1 MLWQIYSVRVTY
13 FCFVWEK
20 YAKSFELYIFIL
32 HSTLKQHLAII
43 ATILNRGTCTMR
55 THYCAEVNEE
65 NIGEIVTVAGWVSSR
80 RDHGGLIFIDLRDK
94 DEVIQLVCDPAD
106 NADAHKIAED
116 IRDQFVLVATGKM
129 RARGEGLENPKLKTG
144 KVEMVVDKLVIENR
158 SKPMPFELN
167 DDKVNEEIKLNYRY
181 LELRTQKSYDIF
193 KLRSKATIAARNAL
207 DSLDFLEVETPIM
220 TKSTPEGARDY
231 LVPSRVHGGE
241 FYALPQSPQLF
252 KQLLMVGGFDRYF
265 QIAKCFRD
273 EDLRADRQP
282 EFTQID
288 VEMSF
293 CNQED
298 VIKVAENLI
307 KNIFDT
313 CGFNI
318 PSNFKRMPYSEAME
332 NYGSDKPDMRYDLKM
347 VDVIDIFEKCDNEI
361 FSKIASA
368 PKKNR
373 IKALKVPKGDEIF
386 SKRQMKGFEDYVR
399 KFGAS
404 GLGYFQM
411 KEDGLKGPL
420 TKFFTE
426 DDLHAIIDRCE
437 LEVGDAVF
445 FGAGEK
451 KLVWDYMGRFRI
463 YLAEIMDIIPQ
474 NTFEFLWVMDFPMF
488 EVEDGRVK
496 ALHHPFTQPKSLDY
510 DDIEEIESI
519 AYDIVLN
526 GTELGGG
533 SIRIHKEDMQAEIF
547 KLLGI
552 SEEEAQEKF
561 GFLLDALKFGA
572 PPHGGF
578 ALGLDRLIMLMTGAS
593 SIREVI
599 AFPKTQKAQCLLTKA
614 PSPVDNE
621 QLKELSLRIRQQ
633 TPVQ

>member
-1 MLWQIYSVRVTY
+1 
-13 FCFVWEK
+13 
-20 YAKSFELYIFIL
+20 
-32 HSTLKQHLAII
+32 
-43 ATILNRGTCTMR
+43 MR

-65 NIGEIVTVAGWVSSR
+65 HIGQEITVAGWVSSR

-106 NADAHKIAED
+106 NVAAHAIAEEV
-116 IRDQFVLVATGKM
+116 RDQFVLVATGKM

-144 KVEMVVDKLVIENR
+144 KVEMVVDKIVIENR

-167 DDKVNEEIKLNYRY
+167 DDKVNEEIKLKYRY

-207 DSLDFLEVETPIM
+207 DELDFLEVETPII

-298 VIKVAENLI
+298 VIEVAEKLI
-307 KNIFDT
+307 HNIFTKCD
-313 CGFNI
+313 FDI
-318 PSNFKRMPYSEAME
+318 PSKFTRMTYMDAME

-347 VDVIDIFEKCDNEI
+347 VDVIDIFERCDNEI
-361 FSKIASA
+361 FSNIAKDS
-368 PKKNR
+368 KKNR

-386 SKRQMKGFEDYVR
+386 SKREMKKFEEYVR

-420 TKFFTE
+420 AKFFTDE
-426 DDLHAIIDRCE
+426 DIQAIIERCD
-437 LEVGDAVF
+437 LQVGDAVF
-445 FGAGEK
+445 FGAGNK

-463 YLAEIMDIIPQ
+463 FLAEHEKLDLIDK
-474 NTFEFLWVMDFPMF
+474 TKFEFLWVMDFPMF
-488 EVEDGRVK
+488 EEEDGHVK
-496 ALHHPFTQPKSLDY
+496 AMHHAFTMPNLDENGKIAY
-510 DDIEEIESI
+510 DDIADLKSI

-533 SIRIHKEDMQAEIF
+533 SIRIHKEELQKEIF
-547 KLLGI
+547 TLMGI
-552 SEEEAQEKF
+552 SDEEAEEKF
-561 GFLLDALKFGA
+561 GFLLDAFKFGA

-578 ALGLDRLIMLMTGAS
+578 ALGLDRLIMLMTGSS

-599 AFPKTQKAQCLLTKA
+599 AFPKTQKAQCILTQA
-614 PSPVDNE
+614 PSPVE
-621 QLKELSLRIRQQ
+621 QDQLDDLSLRVRKKIDA
-633 TPVQ
+633 

>member
-1 MLWQIYSVRVTY
+1 
-13 FCFVWEK
+13 
-20 YAKSFELYIFIL
+20 
-32 HSTLKQHLAII
+32 
-43 ATILNRGTCTMR
+43 MR

-65 NIGEIVTVAGWVSSR
+65 HIGQVVTVAGWVSSR

-106 NADAHKIAED
+106 NIEAHKIAED
-116 IRDQFVLVATGKM
+116 VRDQFVLVATGTM

-158 SKPMPFELN
+158 SKPMPFDLN
-167 DDKVNEEIKLNYRY
+167 DEKVNEEIKLKYRY

-193 KLRSKATIAARNAL
+193 KLRSKATIATRNAL
-207 DSLDFLEVETPIM
+207 DELDFLEVETPII

-231 LVPSRVHGGE
+231 LVPSRVHPGE

-293 CNQED
+293 CDQED
-298 VIKVAENLI
+298 VIAVAEKLI
-307 KNIFDT
+307 SNVFSA
-313 CGFNI
+313 CGFDI
-318 PSNFKRMPYSEAME
+318 PTTFKRMPYSEAME
-332 NYGSDKPDMRYDLKM
+332 KYGSDKPDMRYDLAM
-347 VDVIDIFEKCDNEI
+347 VDVIDIFERCDNEI
-361 FSKIASA
+361 FSSIAKT

-386 SKRQMKGFEDYVR
+386 SKRQMKGFEEYVR

-420 TKFFTE
+420 AKFFTE
-426 DDLHAIIDRCE
+426 EDIQAIVDRCE

-445 FGAGEK
+445 FGAGDK

-463 YLAEIMDIIPQ
+463 YLAEIMEIIPQ
-474 NTFEFLWVMDFPMF
+474 DTFEFLWVMDFPMF

-496 ALHHPFTQPKSLDY
+496 ALHHPFTQPKTLDY
-510 DDIEEIESI
+510 EDIEDIESI

-533 SIRIHKEDMQAEIF
+533 SIRIHKEEMQAEIF

-552 SEEEAQEKF
+552 DEEEAQEKF

-578 ALGLDRLIMLMTGAS
+578 ALGLDRLIMLMTGSS

-599 AFPKTQKAQCLLTKA
+599 AFPKTQRAQCLLTQA
-614 PSPVDNE
+614 PSAVDAE
-621 QLKELSLRIRQQ
+621 QLKDLSLRIRQQ
-633 TPVQ
+633 TPTA